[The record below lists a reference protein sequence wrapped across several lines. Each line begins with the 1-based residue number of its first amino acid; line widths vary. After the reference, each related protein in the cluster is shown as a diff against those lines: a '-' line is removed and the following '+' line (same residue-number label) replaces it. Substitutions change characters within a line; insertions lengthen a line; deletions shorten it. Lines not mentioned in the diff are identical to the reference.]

1 MKRIVTRLWTLVK
14 RIATFVWM
22 HKNRII
28 AYLKQAF
35 LLIIYHPAAY
45 LGGMVVSGIIGV
57 ILGALIKIDVYA
69 ASYWYDPLFFTI
81 APLFIFF
88 GLMYRDGYVTDRFSL
103 KFVAL
108 AALPAFIAQHVC
120 IFCGYYGVMAIGSC
134 QVLTYALMPNQIG
147 NSAWELHLIMLGLQL
162 IIHLPLFFW
171 AYYCG
176 FRRGLKE
183 DEREAITQ

>member
-1 MKRIVTRLWTLVK
+1 MKRIITYLWVLMK
-14 RIATFVWM
+14 RIGRYLKT

-35 LLIIYHPAAY
+35 LLIVYHPAAY
-45 LGGMVVSGIIGV
+45 LGGMLVAGIIGV

-69 ASYWYDPLFFTI
+69 ASYWYDPIFFTI

-120 IFCGYYGVMAIGSC
+120 IFFDYYGAIAIGSC
-134 QVLTYALMPNQIG
+134 QVLAYALLPKEIG
-147 NSAWELHLIMLGLQL
+147 NSAWELHVVMLGLQL
-162 IIHLPLFFW
+162 LIHLPTFFL

-183 DEREAITQ
+183 DEREGSV